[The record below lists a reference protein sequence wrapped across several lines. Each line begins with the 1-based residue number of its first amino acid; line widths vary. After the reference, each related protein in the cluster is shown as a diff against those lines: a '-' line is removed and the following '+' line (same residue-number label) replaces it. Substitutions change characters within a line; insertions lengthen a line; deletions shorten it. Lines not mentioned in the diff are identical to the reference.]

1 MSICIDLPF
10 VRKHTAASSLKDE
23 IEILKDSSITVVSG
37 GRNPIRDYVKAIL
50 DQAQFVNIFHV
61 AKILLIPLPHNLL
74 KAVARERHFVRAF
87 TRRYQEMCFALVPF
101 LVEPL
106 TTKWKA
112 V

>member
-1 MSICIDLPF
+1 M
-10 VRKHTAASSLKDE
+10 RKHTAASSLKDE

-50 DQAQFVNIFHV
+50 DQAQFVNIIFHV
-61 AKILLIPLPHNLL
+61 AKILLIPLPLNLL
-74 KAVARERHFVRAF
+74 KAVARERHFVGAF

-106 TTKWKA
+106 TTKWK
-112 V
+112 VV